1 MVRWGFPRRILQVSC
16 KNNATCMKS
25 LIFLFSFLFTY
36 MNVISQSCTHT
47 IQRTDTWGD
56 GWNGGTVAVSVNG
69 VTVLSGLS
77 CSGYG
82 PTSNTFMASAGA
94 TIRVFRTAAGA
105 YPSEMRIRVL
115 NGAGATIINTIQPL
129 NGTATSGGHT
139 VAGSCSGAAAGPCTN
154 TSPYMTVTMPSSP
167 GLFYASTCTFQSEYT
182 TFTSVVSGRQYRS
195 SYSLGGWITVR
206 HTTPGGTVV
215 SSGPSPLTWTAPV
228 SGTYYVH
235 YNTNSGCGTASSCG
249 TDYIECLSCVAPT
262 APVNDL
268 VCNSTQ
274 ITCGQTISGTTV
286 DATNSGTGEAGFCSV
301 NQTQP
306 GVWYVV
312 PGNGQI
318 MTANLCATAWDS
330 KISVFSGPNCSTL
343 SCVGGNDDWG
353 PACSSSSASFSW
365 TSTVGTNY
373 YILVHGYSM
382 NSSFSISLTCMNPP
396 PPNPTS
402 ISATQNTICNGS
414 STTLTANGVSGTVC
428 WYTGGCG
435 FTQIGTGNSINV
447 SPGSTTTY
455 FARNLNSGLFS
466 GGCAQITITVNP
478 MPNVTITP
486 VTNTICSG
494 STTQLVTQIT
504 GIGGNTPTYTW
515 TPSTGLSNPAAPS
528 PHASPTTTQA
538 YQLTISYG
546 GCSSTSQTTVTVN
559 PSVGFVS
566 QISGNSVII
575 AGTGETYS
583 ITPTA
588 NASYQWAYTES
599 ITAPL
604 WINIPN
610 SNSATITFTWPQ
622 TTTDGSARVIVSNAN
637 GCGTQTRFFNII
649 TNGALPV
656 ELLSFDGQCYNESIK
671 LNWETASEHNSDY
684 FEILKSRDG
693 QLWNSIDKITASGFS
708 NQLISYSTI
717 DSEKSDVYNYY
728 KLLQVDK
735 DGKSKEYGPINVIC
749 DENKKGYFSVFPN
762 PTSGSFQVIVNDVN
776 LMGNSKLIIKDTKGS
791 EILTKELDIKY
802 GINAIFVDDLKNSS
816 GIYYIYLVNEKM
828 TSIVI
833 KIIIK

>member
-1 MVRWGFPRRILQVSC
+1 M
-16 KNNATCMKS
+16 KNL
-25 LIFLFSFLFTY
+25 LIFLFTFLSSHFF
-36 MNVISQSCTHT
+36 SQSCTHQ
-47 IQRTDTWGD
+47 IYLTDTWGD
-56 GWNGGTVAVSVNG
+56 GWNGGAVSVSVNG
-69 VTVLSGLS
+69 STVLTNITLNSGLGPVIFNFTAS
-77 CSGYG
+77 SGQ
-82 PTSNTFMASAGA
+82 
-94 TIRVFRTAAGA
+94 TIRVWRTTAGI
-105 YPSEMRIRVL
+105 YPSEMRVQIR
-115 NGAGATIINTIQPL
+115 NNTGTILLNTIQPTT
-129 NGTATSGGHT
+129 GSATSGGYT
-139 VAGSCSGAAAGPCTN
+139 CAGSCSGGGGGGCVNLSAYGSLTA
-154 TSPYMTVTMPSSP
+154 PSSP
-167 GLFYASTCTFQSEYT
+167 GLQTISSCTFQSEYNT
-182 TFTSVVSGRQYRS
+182 IFSVVSGRQYRS
-195 SYSLGGWITVR
+195 TYNLGGYITVR
-206 HTTPGGTVV
+206 HTSYNGTVV
-215 SSGPSPLTWTAPV
+215 AAGFSPLTWTAPI
-228 SGTYYVH
+228 SGTYYIH
-235 YNTNSGCGTASSCG
+235 YNTNSSCGTASSCG
-249 TDYIECLSCVAPT
+249 TSTIECLSCSAPA

-268 VCNSTQ
+268 VCNATN

-286 DATNSGTGEAGFCSV
+286 NATSTGEGVWCSV
-301 NQTQP
+301 NQAQP

-318 MTANLCATAWDS
+318 MTANLCNTAWDS

-365 TSTVGTNY
+365 TSTIGTNY
-373 YILVHGYSM
+373 YILVHGYSS
-382 NSSFSISLTCMNPP
+382 NSAFSIGLTCMSPP
-396 PPNPTS
+396 PPTPTS
-402 ISATQNTICNGS
+402 ITAASNTICNGS
-414 STTLTANGVSGTVC
+414 STTLTANGAIGVVY

-435 FTQIGTGNSINV
+435 STFVSTGNSISV
-447 SPGSTTTY
+447 SPASTTTY
-455 FARNLNSGLFS
+455 YARNLNSGLFS
-466 GGCAQITITVNP
+466 GGCASITITVNP
-478 MPNVTITP
+478 IPNVTITP

-528 PHASPTTTQA
+528 PYASPTNTQA

-610 SNSATITFTWPQ
+610 SNSSSITFTWPQ

-656 ELLSFDGQCYNESIK
+656 ELLSFDGVCNESSIA
-671 LNWETASEHNSDY
+671 LNWSTASEHNSDY

-735 DGKSKEYGPINVIC
+735 DGQSKEYGPINVIC
-749 DENKKGYFSVFPN
+749 NVNTKGYFSVFPN

-816 GIYYIYLVNEKM
+816 GVYYIYLVNEKM

>member
-1 MVRWGFPRRILQVSC
+1 M
-16 KNNATCMKS
+16 KNLLLS
-25 LIFLFSFLFTY
+25 VFVFFTSY
-36 MNVISQSCTHT
+36 FFSQSCLHT

-56 GWNGGTVAVSVNG
+56 GWNGGAVAVSVNG
-69 VTVLSGLS
+69 VTVLSNLS

-82 PTSNTFMASAGA
+82 PTSSVFSAAVGA
-94 TIRVFRTAAGA
+94 TIRVYRTASGS

-129 NGTATSGGHT
+129 SGTSSSGGHT
-139 VAGSCSGAAAGPCTN
+139 VAGSCGAAAPGPCTN
-154 TSPYMTVTMPSSP
+154 ASPYMTATMPSSP
-167 GLFYASTCTFQSEYT
+167 GLFYVSTCTFQNEYT
-182 TFTSVVSGRQYRS
+182 TFTSVVAGRQYRS

-215 SSGPSPLTWTAPV
+215 SSGASPLTWTAPI

-235 YNTNSGCGTASSCG
+235 YNTNSNCGTASSCG
-249 TDYIECLSCVAPT
+249 TDYIECLTCSAPT
-262 APVNDL
+262 APANDL
-268 VCNSTQ
+268 VCNATA

-286 DATNSGTGEAGFCSV
+286 NATNSGTGEAGFCSV

-353 PACSSSSASFSW
+353 PACSSSSASFSC

-373 YILVHGYSM
+373 YILVHGYSS
-382 NSSFSISLTCMNPP
+382 NSPFNIGLSCMSPP
-396 PPNPTS
+396 PPNPSS
-402 ISATQNTICNGS
+402 ITAASNTICSGS
-414 STTLTANGVSGTVC
+414 STTLTANGAVGTVY
-428 WYTGGCG
+428 WYTGSCG

-447 SPGSTTTY
+447 SPGASTTY
-455 FARNLNSGLFS
+455 YARNLNGGLFS
-466 GGCAQITITVNP
+466 GGCASITITVNP
-478 MPNVTITP
+478 VPSVTITP

-528 PHASPTTTQA
+528 PYASPTTTQA

-546 GCSSTSQTTVTVN
+546 GCGSTSQTTVTVN

-610 SNSATITFTWPQ
+610 SNVASITFTWPQ

-649 TNGALPV
+649 TGGALPV
-656 ELLSFDGQCYNESIK
+656 ELLSFIGGCDNNLISLTWK
-671 LNWETASEHNSDY
+671 TASEHNSDY
-684 FEILKSRDG
+684 FEVLKSRDG
-693 QLWNSIDKITASGFS
+693 LNWSILTTLNSAGNSTEELTYTTKDENAIDG
-708 NQLISYSTI
+708 N
-717 DSEKSDVYNYY
+717 NYY
-728 KLLQVDK
+728 KLLQYDI
-735 DGKSKEYGPINVIC
+735 DGQSKEYGPINVMC
-749 DENKKGYFSVFPN
+749 NENTKGYFSIFPN
-762 PTSGSFQVIVNDVN
+762 PSSGSFQVVLNNKNMI
-776 LMGNSKLIIKDTKGS
+776 GNGILVIKDTKGS
-791 EILTKELDIKY
+791 DVLNTEIEITS
-802 GINAIFVDDLKNSS
+802 GINLFNILKNNLTEGVYYVSVLS
-816 GIYYIYLVNEKM
+816 NGIS
-828 TSIVI
+828 TG
-833 KIIIK
+833 IIKQVIR

>member
-1 MVRWGFPRRILQVSC
+1 M
-16 KNNATCMKS
+16 KNLI
-25 LIFLFSFLFTY
+25 LIFLFLFIYTS
-36 MNVISQSCTHT
+36 VLSQSCMHT
-47 IQRTDTWGD
+47 IQRTDTYGD

-77 CSGYG
+77 CVGLG
-82 PTSNTFMASAGA
+82 PTSSTFSAAVGA
-94 TIRVFRTAAGA
+94 TIRVYRTSSGS

-129 NGTATSGGHT
+129 SGTSTSGGHT
-139 VAGSCSGAAAGPCTN
+139 VAGSCAGAAAGPCTN
-154 TSPYMTVTMPSSP
+154 TSPYMTATMPSSP
-167 GLFYASTCTFQSEYT
+167 GLFYVSTCTFQSEYT

-215 SSGPSPLTWTAPV
+215 SSGPSPLTWTSPV

-249 TDYIECLSCVAPT
+249 TDYIECLTCVATPP
-262 APVNDL
+262 PVNDL
-268 VCNSTQ
+268 VCNATN
-274 ITCGQTISGTTV
+274 INCGQTISGTTI
-286 DATNSGTGEAGFCSV
+286 DATNSGTGENGFCSV
-301 NQTQP
+301 SQTMS
-306 GVWYVV
+306 GVWYVI

-318 MTANLCATAWDS
+318 MTANLCAAAWDS
-330 KISVFSGPNCSTL
+330 KISVFGGPNCSTL
-343 SCVGGNDDWG
+343 SCIGGNDDWG

-365 TSTVGTNY
+365 SSVVGTNY
-373 YILVHGYSM
+373 YILVHGYSS
-382 NSSFSISLTCMNPP
+382 NSAFTIGLTCMSPP

-402 ISATQNTICNGS
+402 ITAVSNTICNGS
-414 STTLTANGVSGTVC
+414 STTLTANGAVGVVY
-428 WYTGGCG
+428 WYTGGCAST
-435 FTQIGTGNSINV
+435 FVSTGNSISV
-447 SPGSTTTY
+447 SPISTTTY
-455 FARNLNSGLFS
+455 YARNLNGGLFS
-466 GGCAQITITVNP
+466 GGCASIAITVNP
-478 MPNVTITP
+478 VPNVTITP

-494 STTQLVTQIT
+494 STTQLVTQVT

-515 TPSTGLSNPAAPS
+515 TPSTGLTNPVAPS
-528 PHASPTTTQA
+528 PYASPTTTQA

-546 GCSSTSQTTVTVN
+546 GCGSTSQTTVTVN

-610 SNSATITFTWPQ
+610 SNSPSITFTWPQ

-649 TNGALPV
+649 TGGALPI
-656 ELLSFDGQCYNESIK
+656 ELLSFTGEADRNNSILSWSTATEHNNERFEIWRSRSGYDWTLAGTVPGAINSTIK
-671 LNWETASEHNSDY
+671 LDY
-684 FEILKSRDG
+684 TY
-693 QLWNSIDKITASGFS
+693 IDKDLPYLEF
-708 NQLISYSTI
+708 Y
-717 DSEKSDVYNYY
+717 YY
-728 KLLQVDK
+728 KLNQVDL
-735 DGKSKEYGPINVIC
+735 DGANE
-749 DENKKGYFSVFPN
+749 FSDAIAIHFNIPKTVCTN
-762 PTSGSFQVIVNDVN
+762 PVYYDIGGRPVDIDKVPVGVYLRVCEEGVKRF
-776 LMGNSKLIIKDTKGS
+776 IKF
-791 EILTKELDIKY
+791 Y
-802 GINAIFVDDLKNSS
+802 
-816 GIYYIYLVNEKM
+816 
-828 TSIVI
+828 
-833 KIIIK
+833 

>member
-1 MVRWGFPRRILQVSC
+1 
-16 KNNATCMKS
+16 MKS
-25 LIFLFSFLFTY
+25 LIAIFFFLFTY
-36 MNVISQSCTHT
+36 TAVLSQSCMHT
-47 IQRTDTWGD
+47 IQRTDTYGD

-77 CSGYG
+77 CVGLG
-82 PTSNTFMASAGA
+82 PTSSTFSAAVGA
-94 TIRVFRTAAGA
+94 TIRVYRTASGS

-129 NGTATSGGHT
+129 SGTSTSGGHT
-139 VAGSCSGAAAGPCTN
+139 VAGSCAAAAPGPCTN
-154 TSPYMTVTMPSSP
+154 TSPYMTATIPSSP
-167 GLFYASTCTFQSEYT
+167 GLFYVSTCTFQSEYT
-182 TFTSVVSGRQYRS
+182 TFTSVVAGSQYRS

-215 SSGPSPLTWTAPV
+215 SSGASPLTWTAPI

-235 YNTNSGCGTASSCG
+235 YNTNSNCGTASSCG
-249 TDYIECLSCVAPT
+249 TDYIECLTCAAIPP
-262 APVNDL
+262 PVNDL
-268 VCNSTQ
+268 VCNATA
-274 ITCGQTISGTTV
+274 ITCSQSLSGTTV
-286 DATNSGTGEAGFCSV
+286 NATNSGTGEAGFCSV

-306 GVWYVV
+306 GVWYTV

-365 TSTVGTNY
+365 TSAVGTNY
-373 YILVHGYSM
+373 YILVHGYSS
-382 NSSFSISLTCMNPP
+382 NSSFNIGLSCVAPP

-402 ISATQNTICNGS
+402 ITAASNTICNGS
-414 STTLTANGVSGTVC
+414 STTLTANGAIGVVY

-435 FTQIGTGNSINV
+435 STFVSTGNSISV
-447 SPGSTTTY
+447 SPASTTTY
-455 FARNLNSGLFS
+455 YARNLNSGLFS
-466 GGCAQITITVNP
+466 GGCASITITVNP
-478 MPNVTITP
+478 IPNVTITP

-504 GIGGNTPTYTW
+504 GIGGNIPTYTW

-528 PHASPTTTQA
+528 PYASPTTTQA

-588 NASYQWAYTES
+588 NASYQWSYTES

-604 WINIPN
+604 WINIAN
-610 SNSATITFTWPQ
+610 SNSSSITFTWPQ

-656 ELLSFDGQCYNESIK
+656 ELLSFDGVCNESSIT
-671 LNWETASEHNSDY
+671 LNWSTASEHNSDY

-735 DGKSKEYGPINVIC
+735 DGQSKEYGPINVIC
-749 DENKKGYFSVFPN
+749 NVNTKGYFSVFPN

>member
-1 MVRWGFPRRILQVSC
+1 MKNIL
-16 KNNATCMKS
+16 
-25 LIFLFSFLFTY
+25 LGIFVLFSSVLF
-36 MNVISQSCTHT
+36 SQSCSHT

-56 GWNGGTVAVSVNG
+56 GWGGGTVAVSVNG
-69 VTVLSGLS
+69 VTVLSNLS
-77 CSGYG
+77 CTGYG
-82 PTSNTFMASAGA
+82 PTSSTFTAAVGA
-94 TIRVFRTAAGA
+94 TIRVYRTASGS

-115 NGAGATIINTIQPL
+115 NGAGSTIINTVQPL
-129 NGTATSGGHT
+129 AGTSSSGGHI
-139 VAGSCSGAAAGPCTN
+139 VAGSCASVSPGPCTN
-154 TSPYMTVTMPSSP
+154 TSPYLTATMPSTP
-167 GLFYASTCTFQSEYT
+167 GLFYVSTCTFQSEYT
-182 TFTSVVSGRQYRS
+182 TFTNVVSGRQYRS

-215 SSGPSPLTWTAPV
+215 ASGASPLTWTAPV

-235 YNTNSGCGTASSCG
+235 YNTNSNCGTASSCG
-249 TDYIECLSCVAPT
+249 TDYIECLTCAATPPPS
-262 APVNDL
+262 NDL
-268 VCNSTQ
+268 VCNATA
-274 ITCGQTISGTTV
+274 ITCSQSLSGTTV
-286 DATNSGTGEAGFCSV
+286 NATNSGTGEAGFCSIS
-301 NQTQP
+301 QTQP

-312 PGNGQI
+312 SGNGQI

-365 TSTVGTNY
+365 TSSVGTNY
-373 YILVHGYSM
+373 YILVHGYSS
-382 NSSFSISLTCMNPP
+382 NNAFSIGLTCMSPP
-396 PPNPTS
+396 PPTPTS
-402 ISATQNTICNGS
+402 ITATSNTICNGS
-414 STTLTANGVSGTVC
+414 STTLTANGAIGVVY

-435 FTQIGTGNSINV
+435 STFVSTGNSISV
-447 SPGSTTTY
+447 SPASTTTY
-455 FARNLNSGLFS
+455 YARNLNSGLFS
-466 GGCAQITITVNP
+466 GGCASITITVNP
-478 MPNVTITP
+478 IPNVTITP

-528 PHASPTTTQA
+528 PYASPTTTQA

-610 SNSATITFTWPQ
+610 SNSSSITFTWPQ

-656 ELLSFDGQCYNESIK
+656 ELLSFDGVCNESSIT
-671 LNWETASEHNSDY
+671 LNWSTASEHNSDY

-728 KLLQVDK
+728 KLLQVDF
-735 DGKSKEYGPINVIC
+735 DGQSKEYGPINVIC
-749 DENKKGYFSVFPN
+749 NVNTKGYFSVFPN

>member
-1 MVRWGFPRRILQVSC
+1 M
-16 KNNATCMKS
+16 KNLI
-25 LIFLFSFLFTY
+25 LIFLFLFIYTS
-36 MNVISQSCTHT
+36 VLSQSCMHT
-47 IQRTDTWGD
+47 IQRTDTYGD

-77 CSGYG
+77 CVGLG
-82 PTSNTFMASAGA
+82 PTSSTFSAAVGA
-94 TIRVFRTAAGA
+94 TIRVYRTSSGS

-129 NGTATSGGHT
+129 SGTSTSGGHT
-139 VAGSCSGAAAGPCTN
+139 VAGSCAGAAAGPCTN
-154 TSPYMTVTMPSSP
+154 TSPYMTATMPSSP
-167 GLFYASTCTFQSEYT
+167 GLFYVSTCTFQSEYT

-195 SYSLGGWITVR
+195 SYSLGGWITVS

-249 TDYIECLSCVAPT
+249 TDYIECLTCVATPP
-262 APVNDL
+262 PVNDL
-268 VCNSTQ
+268 VCNATN
-274 ITCGQTISGTTV
+274 INCGQTISGTTI
-286 DATNSGTGEAGFCSV
+286 DATNSGTGENGFCSV
-301 NQTQP
+301 SQTMS
-306 GVWYVV
+306 GVWYVI

-318 MTANLCATAWDS
+318 MTANLCAAAWDS
-330 KISVFSGPNCSTL
+330 KISVFGGPNCSTL
-343 SCVGGNDDWG
+343 SCIGGNDDWG

-365 TSTVGTNY
+365 SSVVGTNY
-373 YILVHGYSM
+373 YILVHGYSS
-382 NSSFSISLTCMNPP
+382 NSAFTIGLTCMSPP

-402 ISATQNTICNGS
+402 ITAVSNTICNGS
-414 STTLTANGVSGTVC
+414 STTLTANGAVGVVY
-428 WYTGGCG
+428 WYTGGCAST
-435 FTQIGTGNSINV
+435 FVSTGNSISV
-447 SPGSTTTY
+447 SPISTTTY
-455 FARNLNSGLFS
+455 YARNLNGGLFS
-466 GGCAQITITVNP
+466 GGCASIAITVNP
-478 MPNVTITP
+478 VPNVTITP

-494 STTQLVTQIT
+494 STTQLVTQVT

-515 TPSTGLSNPAAPS
+515 TPSTGLTNPVAPS
-528 PHASPTTTQA
+528 PYASPTTTQA

-546 GCSSTSQTTVTVN
+546 GCGSTSQTTVTVN

-610 SNSATITFTWPQ
+610 SNVASITFTWPQ

-649 TNGALPV
+649 TGGALPI
-656 ELLSFDGQCYNESIK
+656 ELLYFVGKK
-671 LNWETASEHNSDY
+671 LDKHNLIYWVTSSEHNTTH
-684 FEILKSRDG
+684 FV
-693 QLWNSIDKITASGFS
+693 IDKSENGITWRELTIIAAAGNSTHE
-708 NQLISYSTI
+708 LYYETI
-717 DSEKSDVYNYY
+717 DSDVKPIYNYY
-728 KLLQVDK
+728 RLTQYDI
-735 DGKSKEYGPINVIC
+735 DGAFEIFDPIAINNKSE
-749 DENKKGYFSVFPN
+749 
-762 PTSGSFQVIVNDVN
+762 
-776 LMGNSKLIIKDTKGS
+776 
-791 EILTKELDIKY
+791 
-802 GINAIFVDDLKNSS
+802 
-816 GIYYIYLVNEKM
+816 
-828 TSIVI
+828 I
-833 KIIIK
+833 KIIAKRTNLLGQDINENTTGIIIEIYEDGTISKTIK

>member
-1 MVRWGFPRRILQVSC
+1 MVRWGFPRWILQVSC
-16 KNNATCMKS
+16 KNNATYMKS

-36 MNVISQSCTHT
+36 MNVISQSCLHT

-56 GWNGGTVAVSVNG
+56 GWNGGTVGVSVNG

-82 PTSNTFMASAGA
+82 PTSNTFMASVGS

-115 NGAGATIINTIQPL
+115 NGAGATIINTIQPVA
-129 NGTATSGGHT
+129 GTATSGGQT
-139 VAGSCSGAAAGPCTN
+139 VTGSCAGAAAGPCTN
-154 TSPYMTVTMPSSP
+154 TSPYMTVTMPSTP

-215 SSGPSPLTWTAPV
+215 SSGPSPLTWTAPI

-286 DATNSGTGEAGFCSV
+286 DATNSGTGEGGFCSV
-301 NQTQP
+301 SQTLP

-343 SCVGGNDDWG
+343 SCVGGNDDFG

-402 ISATQNTICNGS
+402 ISATQNTICSGS

-455 FARNLNSGLFS
+455 YARNLNSGLFS
-466 GGCAQITITVNP
+466 GGCAQITITVNSNP
-478 MPNVTITP
+478 VISINP
-486 VTNTICSG
+486 VTNTICNGTSTQLISNVSG
-494 STTQLVTQIT
+494 SSL
-504 GIGGNTPTYTW
+504 TYLW
-515 TPSTGLSNPAAPS
+515 SPSTGLSNPTASS
-528 PHASPTTTQA
+528 PFASPTTTQT
-538 YQLTISYG
+538 YQLTATSN
-546 GCSSTSQTTVTVN
+546 GCSSTTSTTITVN
-559 PSVGFVS
+559 PTVGVVSSVF
-566 QISGNSVII
+566 GNNTII
-575 AGTGETYS
+575 AGTAETYS
-583 ITPTA
+583 ITPIA
-588 NASYQWAYTES
+588 NVTYQWSYTES
-599 ITAPL
+599 VTAPL
-604 WINIPN
+604 WVNIPN
-610 SNSATITFTWPQ
+610 SNSPTITFTWPQ
-622 TTTDGSARVIVSNAN
+622 TTTDGAVRTTVSNGYN
-637 GCGTQTRFFNII
+637 CGTQIINFFII

-656 ELLSFDGQCYNESIK
+656 ELLSFEGKKQTNSNMLYWS
-671 LNWETASEHNSDY
+671 TASEYNTSH
-684 FEILKSRDG
+684 F
-693 QLWNSIDKITASGFS
+693 
-708 NQLISYSTI
+708 TI
-717 DSEKSDVYNYY
+717 EKSEDGFKWSDIGQVQSAGNSTQKLDYSLEDKDVSQVINYY
-728 KLLQVDK
+728 RLHQYDIDGVVDIF
-735 DGKSKEYGPINVIC
+735 GPIAINNI
-749 DENKKGYFSVFPN
+749 DRINIIAKR
-762 PTSGSFQVIVNDVN
+762 IN
-776 LMGNSKLIIKDTKGS
+776 LAGQ
-791 EILTKELDIKY
+791 E
-802 GINAIFVDDLKNSS
+802 
-816 GIYYIYLVNEKM
+816 VNENA
-828 TSIVI
+828 TGFIIEIYEDGTI
-833 KIIIK
+833 KRVFKI

>member
-1 MVRWGFPRRILQVSC
+1 
-16 KNNATCMKS
+16 MKS

-36 MNVISQSCTHT
+36 MNVISQSCLHT

-115 NGAGATIINTIQPL
+115 NGAGSTIINTIQPL

-154 TSPYMTVTMPSSP
+154 TSPYMTATMPSSP
-167 GLFYASTCTFQSEYT
+167 GLFYVSTCTFQSEYT

-566 QISGNSVII
+566 QVSGNSVII